1 MLHQLL
7 QGAEGG
13 APRNKEP
20 ALVQLADAVVLH
32 RVPIADREGE
42 VIPPRLRVPGTKG
55 AVNRRLPN
63 GQKTANRRSPN
74 GQHTV
79 NIRPTYGQQ
88 TDNIRTTYGQ
98 HTVNIRSTNG
108 QQIFLFTIALLL
120 KNDGIERTV
129 PTLPWFDAN
138 KGYLKYIFQ
147 LTNVLLSFFR
157 YRYRTDIWILISSG
171 SRRPSYTNPKHWRCV
186 P

>member
-1 MLHQLL
+1 MTNANRVPIHQQLPNHTMKDNDTYLYAGLAQVDAQTVRVPAVVLHQLL

-98 HTVNIRSTNG
+98 HTDNIRTTYG
-108 QQIFLFTIALLL
+108 QH
-120 KNDGIERTV
+120 TV
-129 PTLPWFDAN
+129 N
-138 KGYLKYIFQ
+138 
-147 LTNVLLSFFR
+147 
-157 YRYRTDIWILISSG
+157 
-171 SRRPSYTNPKHWRCV
+171 
-186 P
+186 